1 MSRRFVIAAAAVA
14 LALALCLS
22 SSPVSVSAFEL
33 TMESPEVRNSA
44 YFRFAAVD
52 ADALAH
58 LSFPTETSL
67 LALRSHA
74 RGEPIAPAPA
84 AALALAGNAT
94 AANATA
100 PQGGFDL
107 GVAKLDKTYTRA
119 EARELW
125 RQHQATFKR
134 GRPYSPKEEEERFLI
149 FEKNLQSV
157 GEQNFK
163 HGSVAQAAAGHDDGE
178 RGGALR
184 AREALVPFRSA
195 LGHGSSGHVVT

>member
-1 MSRRFVIAAAAVA
+1 MLTRTDRWSESRTQLSVMSRRFLIAAAAAVA
-14 LALALCLS
+14 LALALCLAS
-22 SSPVSVSAFEL
+22 SSASVSAFEL

-74 RGEPIAPAPA
+74 RGEPVA
-84 AALALAGNAT
+84 AAAATLAGNAT
-94 AANATA
+94 AGNATA

-125 RQHQATFKR
+125 RQQQATFKR
-134 GRPYSPKEEEERFLI
+134 GKPYSPKEEEERFLI

-163 HGSVAQAAAGHDDGE
+163 HGSVA
-178 RGGALR
+178 
-184 AREALVPFRSA
+184 
-195 LGHGSSGHVVT
+195 